1 MNCLY
6 SLRMPSLLE
15 FFKKL
20 KCYNSSITRVRSI
33 TFQPACFKRLSMI
46 SFLVSFS
53 FFTFIYTVIYSWS
66 KYAKF
71 PFLCPKLNIL
81 NRLIICEFNAD
92 RRIMDQGT
100 SRVETDDENLG
111 RSLFSLF
118 AGWFPASATI
128 SPPYTYHLPPS
139 SHRASDFPAHG
150 FPTVFFLSFHR
161 LSDRYIF
168 CRVY

>member
-6 SLRMPSLLE
+6 RLRMPSLLE

-53 FFTFIYTVIYSWS
+53 FFTFKYTVIYSWS
-66 KYAKF
+66 KYAKL
-71 PFLCPKLNIL
+71 PFLSPRLNIL

-92 RRIMDQGT
+92 RMIMDQGT
-100 SRVETDDENLG
+100 TDFVVSSVERL
-111 RSLFSLF
+111 
-118 AGWFPASATI
+118 
-128 SPPYTYHLPPS
+128 
-139 SHRASDFPAHG
+139 
-150 FPTVFFLSFHR
+150 HR
-161 LSDRYIF
+161 LRRLR
-168 CRVY
+168 CGGTQRTQRKLETNL